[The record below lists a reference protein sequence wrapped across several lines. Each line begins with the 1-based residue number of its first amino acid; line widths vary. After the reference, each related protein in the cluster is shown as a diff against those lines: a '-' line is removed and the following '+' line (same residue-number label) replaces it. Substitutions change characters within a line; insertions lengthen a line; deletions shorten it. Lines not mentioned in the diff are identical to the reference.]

1 MISLK
6 KIEYSYNNP
15 AGEIPFKLG
24 PVNLEI
30 EKGEKVSILGPNGSG
45 KSTLLKIIAGVI
57 KPDSGEM
64 RIDKNSYSDYSIRD
78 LAKKIAF
85 VPQNTLSVYPFT
97 VYEIVMMGRTP
108 YLNYFGYENNSD
120 CEIVEEALNSVDML
134 HLKDKSIMQISGGE
148 VQRAFI
154 ARALAQQSEIVLLD
168 EPNSHLDIKHQI
180 DLFNLVN
187 ELRDSKNITFI
198 SVSHDINLA
207 IHFFERSI
215 LLRNGEIAFD
225 GETRNVI
232 NRDNI
237 KSVFD
242 VNSKIVLDAETNK
255 LNISFLN

>member
-15 AGEIPFKLG
+15 SGEIPFKLG
-24 PVNLEI
+24 PLDLEI
-30 EKGEKVSILGPNGSG
+30 KKGEKVSILGPNGSG
-45 KSTLLKIIAGVI
+45 KSTLLKVIAGII
-57 KPDSGEM
+57 KSDSGEM
-64 RIDKNSYSDYSIRD
+64 RIDNSSYSDYSIKD

-120 CEIVEEALNSVDML
+120 CEIVEEALDSVDIL
-134 HLKDKSIMQISGGE
+134 HLKDKSITRISGGE

-180 DLFNLVN
+180 ELFNLIN
-187 ELRDSKNITFI
+187 ELRESKNITFI

-207 IHFFERSI
+207 VHFFERSI
-215 LLRNGEIAFD
+215 LLKNGKIAFD

-232 NRDNI
+232 NRENI